1 MRVHLEKKVVI
12 AKCVRCG
19 RFLLAKTQV
28 KTKTCPYCNI
38 RFSLDTATVVGHAD
52 SSDEAK
58 VMLSELKTRE
68 AERRK
73 RSVKQRKFESESF

>member
-1 MRVHLEKKVVI
+1 LEKKVVI

-19 RFLLAKTQV
+19 RLLLAKAIA

-38 RFSLDTATVVGHAD
+38 RFSLDTATIVGHSD

-58 VMLSELKTRE
+58 VMLSELKKRE
-68 AERRK
+68 AERQK
-73 RSVKQRKFESESF
+73 RPVKQRKLESESF